1 MDSLLVPTQMKREIR
16 KVSKAFVSLRA
27 LLGLWLLAYS
37 LVCLV
42 PLSSVA
48 CGYHDTANTRQ
59 GMLNWAYHNCLHVR
73 SEIWQAQALG
83 KLPAYEAVTYQETEY
98 VLKVLGSRFSKL
110 NTDDQSQ
117 SFSVVLVETVL
128 WSQFSHSGS
137 QYEVAIDTEGPIV
150 GELVVVTDEPVLYS
164 VETEELSLSIAVE
177 SGLVKLYGD
186 SEQINNFLNV
196 YGAIGEQPLAS
207 L

>member
-16 KVSKAFVSLRA
+16 KVSKEFVSLRA

-48 CGYHDTANTRQ
+48 CGYHDTVTARK
-59 GMLNWAYHNCLHVR
+59 GALNWAYHNCLHVR

-83 KLPAYEAVTYQETEY
+83 KLPAYEAVTYQETER
-98 VLKVLGSRFSKL
+98 VLKVLGRRFSKL
-110 NTDDQSQ
+110 STDDQAQ
-117 SFSVVLVETVL
+117 SFAVVFVEKVL
-128 WSQFSHSGS
+128 WSQFNPRGS
-137 QYEVAIDTEGPIV
+137 QQKVAIDTNGPDA
-150 GELVVVTDEPVLYS
+150 GELVVVTDEPVLYA
-164 VETEELSLSIAVE
+164 VETEELSLSMAVE
-177 SGLVKLYGD
+177 SGMMKLYGD
-186 SEQINNFLNV
+186 SEQINNFLNL